1 MEEKR
6 QYIKGNLEKEQ
17 EIGIDKSTKKSV
29 PVNSSIHIKTSS
41 YTKPDA
47 TLLPKAF
54 VVVFSGGTKREK
66 DYFDLILK
74 NSQIYSNIKIDF
86 VPNPNF
92 GKGGKPEIINV
103 SVGKKNEYMES
114 ANEDNPDSY
123 YLLTDVDHFE
133 IFLQGMKEECDDNG
147 IELIISN
154 SCFEVWLYYAEK
166 EDKCENFMVPTNRLE
181 ISSKFKTWAN
191 AAVSGGLKPKKAIL
205 NIEQNIDNARKNYS
219 EENGMPTLFSTQMY
233 RLAEKILPYIK
244 EGNEKIIQNSN
255 TNRKT
260 K

>member
-41 YTKPDA
+41 YTKPNA
-47 TLLPKAF
+47 TLLPKSF

-66 DYFDLILK
+66 DYFNLILI

-92 GKGGKPEIINV
+92 KKGGKPEIVEFAINKKKDYQE
-103 SVGKKNEYMES
+103 SV
-114 ANEDNPDSY
+114 NEDNPDSY
-123 YLLTDVDHFE
+123 YLLTDIDHFE
-133 IFLQGMKEECDDNG
+133 EFIQWMAEECNKND

-166 EDKCENFMVPTNRLE
+166 DDKCVDFIVPKNILE

-191 AAVSGGLKPKKAIL
+191 TVVKGGLKPTKAIL
-205 NIEQNIDNARKNYS
+205 KIEQNIENARKNYS
-219 EENGMPTLFSTQMY
+219 EENGIPTLFSTQMY
-233 RLAEKILPYIK
+233 RLAEKMLPYIK
-244 EGNEKIIQNSN
+244 EGNEIIIQNN
-255 TNRKT
+255 PNHKA

>member
-1 MEEKR
+1 MQEKR
-6 QYIKGNLEKEQ
+6 SYIKSNLEKEH
-17 EIGIDKSTKKSV
+17 ETGIDNTAKKSIPIV
-29 PVNSSIHIKTSS
+29 GVLHLDNTHYI
-41 YTKPDA
+41 KPDS
-47 TLLPKAF
+47 TVLPKAF
-54 VVVFSGGTKREK
+54 VVIFSGGEEREK
-66 DYFDLILK
+66 DYFHLITK
-74 NSQIYSNIKIDF
+74 NSDIYSNIRIDF
-86 VPNPNF
+86 FPNPNF
-92 GKGGKPEIINV
+92 KKGGKPEIVEFAINKKKDYQE
-103 SVGKKNEYMES
+103 SV
-114 ANEDNPDSY
+114 NEDNPDSY

-205 NIEQNIDNARKNYS
+205 NIEQNIENARKNYS